1 MNKFI
6 KRSNYKAVIVIGT
19 VLLLGIVITVISI
32 ISGIKSKN
40 EYVSYDLSVPAEREE
55 NAERAQKAKYVTET
69 VYDGADVP
77 YILYDWEFIPE
88 EEKQID
94 GNLCYTNKELVDAIG
109 EERVQEYVDVA
120 KAYYQLE
127 LGNNADTI
135 AADTD
140 AFINKYLELRK
151 GCASVANGVHG
162 EEAELENSVG
172 VDVLASQIAQMYVD
186 NGLSLKTEVVS
197 DKSLVYMK
205 EYYYYVRGQLKITP
219 ISSEHKKGEFC
230 QPLYEQFGIYAKY
243 GEETEV
249 FFEVEIEPNK
259 DKPVAVSNIYQ
270 PKQDIKEK

>member
-6 KRSNYKAVIVIGT
+6 KQSNYKAVIVVGT

-40 EYVSYDLSVPAEREE
+40 GYVSYDLSIPAEREE

-69 VYDGADVP
+69 VYDGAAVP

-88 EEKQID
+88 EEKQIE

-127 LGNNADTI
+127 LGNNADAI

-140 AFINKYLELRK
+140 AFISKYETMMSGSTTVSSGL
-151 GCASVANGVHG
+151 HG
-162 EEAELENSVG
+162 EPAYEENAIRTSG
-172 VDVLASQIAQMYVD
+172 DASNIAQMYVD
-186 NGLSLKTEVVS
+186 NELTLKTEFIS
-197 DKSLVYMK
+197 DKSLVYMRT
-205 EYYYYVRGQLKITP
+205 YCYNVRGELKVTP
-219 ISSEHKKGEFC
+219 ISEGHKKGEFC
-230 QPLYEQFGIYAKY
+230 QPLYDQFGIKANY

-249 FFEVEIEPNK
+249 FFEIEIQPNK
-259 DKPVAVSNIYQ
+259 EMSVSASTLYQ
-270 PKQDIKEK
+270 IKE